1 MRAAEDADVIEL
13 DGSLETLQEEL
24 LELDDLL
31 DVSEQRLDVLSRQK
45 RLLFQRLQVALDQT
59 VQILKNAGSA
69 RSDSSDPE
77 TVEVALD
84 QTVQILKPRR

>member
-31 DVSEQRLDVLSRQK
+31 DVSEQRLDVLGRQK
-45 RLLFQRLQVALDQT
+45 RLLLQRLQVALDQT
-59 VQILKNAGSA
+59 VQILK
-69 RSDSSDPE
+69 
-77 TVEVALD
+77 
-84 QTVQILKPRR
+84 PRR